1 MDCKFEFFPIYSF
14 VLSTCSC
21 SSDPNLIKLSFYFL
35 SFKQYLRIVMKD
47 YGGEVK
53 EFSRSEL
60 KKQTMRTYKIYFIL
74 IISWFLLSCQQESKS
89 QKKSSTDSTKTEQV
103 KKQNFAIA
111 IHGGAGAM
119 SQELMSDSLES
130 AYRGKLEE
138 AVKKGHDILA
148 KGGSSVEAVQA
159 SINILEDS
167 PLFNA
172 GKGAVLNHREKPELD
187 ASIMEGKT
195 LNAGAV
201 AGVSHIKNPI
211 DLAIAVMENSKHV
224 MLGGQG
230 AEEFAKEQGFDF
242 VPDSYFI
249 TERRLKSVR
258 AAKQKEKS
266 KTSYYDEN
274 LKANKMGT
282 VGCVALDQEG
292 NLAAGTSTGGINNKM
307 YGRIGD
313 SPIIGA
319 GNYAN
324 NKTCAVSATG
334 AGEYYIRG
342 SVAYDMSALME
353 YKGLTLNQAAEKIIH
368 EKQPKLGGS
377 GGLIAMDNSG
387 NVSMEFNTSGMFRA
401 YMDEDGKLT
410 MGIYK
415 D

>member
-1 MDCKFEFFPIYSF
+1 
-14 VLSTCSC
+14 
-21 SSDPNLIKLSFYFL
+21 
-35 SFKQYLRIVMKD
+35 MK
-47 YGGEVK
+47 
-53 EFSRSEL
+53 
-60 KKQTMRTYKIYFIL
+60 TYKFYFIL
-74 IISWFLLSCQQESKS
+74 IISLFLWSCQYEIDTQKDSSK
-89 QKKSSTDSTKTEQV
+89 DSTETGQVEQQ
-103 KKQNFAIA
+103 KFAIA

-119 SQELMSDSLES
+119 SRELMSDSLEN
-130 AYRGKLEE
+130 AYQTKLKE
-138 AVKKGHDILA
+138 AIKKGHDILA
-148 KGGSSVEAVQA
+148 KGGSSVETVQA
-159 SINILEDS
+159 TINILEDS

-187 ASIMEGKT
+187 ASIMEGKN

-211 DLAIAVMENSKHV
+211 DLAIAVMKNSKHV
-224 MLGGQG
+224 MLGGAG
-230 AEEFAKEQGFDF
+230 AEEFAKEQGFDSIS
-242 VPDSYFI
+242 DSYFI

-266 KTSYYDEN
+266 KTAYYDQQ
-274 LKANKMGT
+274 LKADKMGT

-342 SVAYDMSALME
+342 NVAYDMSALME
-353 YKGLTLNQAAEKIIH
+353 YSGLTVEEAAQKIIY
-368 EKQPKLGGS
+368 EKQPALGGS
-377 GGLIAMDNSG
+377 GGLIAMDKYG
-387 NVSMEFNTSGMFRA
+387 QVSMEFNTSGMFRA
-401 YMDEDGKLT
+401 YMDEEGNLT
-410 MGIYK
+410 VGIYE
-415 D
+415 

>member
-1 MDCKFEFFPIYSF
+1 MKTHKF
-14 VLSTCSC
+14 
-21 SSDPNLIKLSFYFL
+21 
-35 SFKQYLRIVMKD
+35 
-47 YGGEVK
+47 
-53 EFSRSEL
+53 
-60 KKQTMRTYKIYFIL
+60 YFIL
-74 IISWFLLSCQQESKS
+74 VIGLLLVSCQYEIDT
-89 QKKSSTDSTKTEQV
+89 QKDSTEDSTETEQV
-103 KKQNFAIA
+103 KQQKFAIA

-119 SQELMSDSLES
+119 SRELMSDSLEN
-130 AYRGKLEE
+130 AYKAKLEE
-138 AVKKGHDILA
+138 AVNKGHDILA
-148 KGGSSVEAVQA
+148 EGGSSVEAVQA

-224 MLGGQG
+224 MLGGAG
-230 AEEFAKEQGFDF
+230 AEEFAKEQGFEF
-242 VPDSYFI
+242 VPDTYFI
-249 TERRLKSVR
+249 TERRLKAVR

-266 KTSYYDEN
+266 KTAYYDQQ
-274 LKANKMGT
+274 LKADKMGT

-353 YKGLTLNQAAEKIIH
+353 YSGLTVEEAAQKIIY
-368 EKQPKLGGS
+368 EKQPALGGS
-377 GGLIAMDNSG
+377 GGLIAMDKYG
-387 NVSMEFNTSGMFRA
+387 QVSMEFNTSGMFRA
-401 YMDEDGKLT
+401 YMDEDGNLT
-410 MGIYK
+410 VGIYE
-415 D
+415 